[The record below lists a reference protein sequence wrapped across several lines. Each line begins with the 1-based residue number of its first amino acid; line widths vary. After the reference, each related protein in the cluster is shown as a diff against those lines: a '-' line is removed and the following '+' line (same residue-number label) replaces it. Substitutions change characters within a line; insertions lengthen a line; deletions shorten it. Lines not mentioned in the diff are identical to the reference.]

1 MNLKGDVFPEA
12 GQGLK
17 SQNFPREKRRQT
29 AEHLEPHGECRDPQ
43 FGDSSYVL
51 VWGGG
56 CRQNRGSYLVCGRE
70 VIKMDIIIA
79 ESKGQTLS

>member
-29 AEHLEPHGECRDPQ
+29 AEHLESHGECRDPQ
-43 FGDSSYVL
+43 LGDSSYVL
-51 VWGGG
+51 VGGG
-56 CRQNRGSYLVCGRE
+56 VPPESWKLLGLWEGGDQNGYYYGRE
-70 VIKMDIIIA
+70 
-79 ESKGQTLS
+79 